1 MTIFY
6 KNVLR
11 ISNWLDNYFI
21 IEYIRKLTKL
31 MVIVAFIIIILSV
44 FSQVVARYVFN
55 DAFRWSEELARYLQ
69 VWMILLCSAMCLRK
83 ETHIVADYVT
93 HNMRYSIKRILKLI
107 IYFFIMVYLY
117 YLTVY
122 GFKIVGV
129 ISTQYSPALQLPMD
143 IVYLAVPIGG
153 ATMFIE
159 AFIIFL
165 KTLGSPK
172 ESQIL
177 KETSTKNW

>member
-1 MTIFY
+1 MQINQICL
-6 KNVLR
+6 KRVP
-11 ISNWLDNYFI
+11 SN
-21 IEYIRKLTKL
+21 
-31 MVIVAFIIIILSV
+31 ILV
-44 FSQVVARYVFN
+44 GN
-55 DAFRWSEELARYLQ
+55 
-69 VWMILLCSAMCLRK
+69 
-83 ETHIVADYVT
+83 
-93 HNMRYSIKRILKLI
+93 
-107 IYFFIMVYLY
+107 LY

-159 AFIIFL
+159 ALIIFL